1 MIDVHLIILAIIQ
14 AITEFLPVSSSA
26 HLIIPS
32 QVWHWEDQGLAFDV
46 AVHTGTLLAVV
57 IYYIADLVKIGT
69 YTIES
74 AMTFKQTPVSRV
86 GWFLVIATIPVCVVG
101 VLAEPYIST
110 IGRSIA
116 VIGYATIFFGLLLGL
131 ASMVNRRMIW
141 RNIVHTQGARP
152 DSLRNL
158 TLAQA
163 LLVGC
168 AQALALIPGTSR
180 SGVTLTAG
188 MFLGLRPEAA
198 ARFSFLLS
206 IPVILAS
213 AVFEAYKLYQSD
225 IPMQQTWVEV
235 LLSIIISF
243 VLAILV
249 IHLFLKYVSKSGMAF
264 FVIYR
269 LILGG
274 ILLYLYY
281 SGSV

>member
-225 IPMQQTWVEV
+225 MPMQQTWVEV